1 MRNKGFTL
9 IELLAVIV
17 ILAIIALIATPIVL
31 GIINESRESADK
43 ETAKLI
49 ASHIETAYSV
59 AYMSGAKA
67 GSVPTIDDVITKF
80 NMDNVTKPDAAN
92 TDGEYVFTS
101 TSGVNCYLKA
111 APGTGTESSKQ
122 YLSVECYIGD
132 KADNK
137 KVDEAAFS
145 GENAK
150 MEISTDSTT
159 TDSTQQ
165 SGTGN

>member
-59 AYMSGAKA
+59 AYMSGTKA

-101 TSGVNCYLKA
+101 TSGVNCYLKTVT
-111 APGTGTESSKQ
+111 GTGSSKQ